1 MKIRQMLV
9 AAIVFG
15 STLTSCQKHAERA
28 NLKSAKDTL
37 SYALGY
43 TKGVSIANSIKK
55 ELPNGDST
63 VNKSIMIAGFING
76 MNGDKINSQLTE
88 EQARQIIQDYFKDLE
103 TKRILAEN
111 DAFQKKKESNN
122 KLMEEFAKEE
132 GMKALPKPD
141 KYDGPAVLIKEL
153 TAGKGD
159 TIGLADYVYMS
170 VTQKLVD
177 GQITYQ
183 TPEGD
188 YSMMPVE
195 GLVKGLQQGIRSL
208 KPGAAANIIV
218 PSELGYGRQGK
229 NGVPANSILIFEVAI
244 QKVFHNEKEA
254 RAFWKQEREKRS
266 LTKATEQAEKQAAT
280 PVQAKPATP
289 AVPAQ

>member
-1 MKIRQMLV
+1 MLV
-9 AAIVFG
+9 AAIVLG
-15 STLTSCQKHAERA
+15 ATLTSCQKHVERA
-28 NLKSAKDTL
+28 NLRSAKDTL

-43 TKGVSIANSIKK
+43 TKGVSIANSIKN
-55 ELPNGDST
+55 EIPDGDST

-111 DAFQKKKESNN
+111 DAFQKKKDSNN

-141 KYDGPAVLIKEL
+141 KYDGPAVLVKEL
-153 TAGKGD
+153 SASKGD

-170 VTQKLVD
+170 ITQKLVD

-188 YSMMPVE
+188 YSMLPVE

-208 KPGAAANIIV
+208 KPGAVANIIV

-229 NGVPANSILIFEVAI
+229 NGIPANSILIFEVAI
-244 QKVFHNEKEA
+244 QKVFHNQKEA
-254 RAFWKQEREKRS
+254 RAFWKQEREKRGQI
-266 LTKATEQAEKQAAT
+266 KAAETNEQKQAVA
-280 PVQAKPATP
+280 AKPATP
-289 AVPAQ
+289 AN